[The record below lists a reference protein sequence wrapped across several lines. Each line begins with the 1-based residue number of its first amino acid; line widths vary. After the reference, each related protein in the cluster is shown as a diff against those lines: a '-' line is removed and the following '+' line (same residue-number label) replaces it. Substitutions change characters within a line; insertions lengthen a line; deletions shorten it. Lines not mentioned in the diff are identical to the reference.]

1 MSANGLYGGEWAGG
15 SYAPGMSSQ
24 QEPPPYGPQPP
35 RKVKSVT
42 KHRGLSAGAHGRHL
56 LLTVCTCGLWLPV
69 WFCMWMYRLF
79 VRRREVT
86 RYRVR

>member
-1 MSANGLYGGEWAGG
+1 M
-15 SYAPGMSSQ
+15 
-24 QEPPPYGPQPP
+24 
-35 RKVKSVT
+35 T

-69 WFCMWMYRLF
+69 WFCMWIYRLF